1 MLSKT
6 KFWIMTV
13 ILIGMIA
20 ILSVD
25 YFLTPYLFSLIDPFA
40 SSIIVEGIMVAII
53 VGASLWHTFK
63 VAENYYL
70 MIK

>member
-53 VGASLWHTFK
+53 VGASYSIHSRLLRIT
-63 VAENYYL
+63 
-70 MIK
+70 I

>member
-13 ILIGMIA
+13 IVIGMIA

-25 YFLTPYLFSLIDPFA
+25 YFLTPYLFSLMDPFA

-53 VGASLWHTFK
+53 VGASYGIHSRLLRIT
-63 VAENYYL
+63 
-70 MIK
+70 I

>member
-40 SSIIVEGIMVAII
+40 SSIIVEGIMVGII
-53 VGASLWHTFK
+53 VGASYGIHSKLLRIT
-63 VAENYYL
+63 
-70 MIK
+70 I

>member
-25 YFLTPYLFSLIDPFA
+25 YFLTPYLFSLIDPFD

-53 VGASLWHTFK
+53 VVASYGIHSKLLSIT
-63 VAENYYL
+63 
-70 MIK
+70 I

>member
-6 KFWIMTV
+6 KFWIMAV

-25 YFLTPYLFSLIDPFA
+25 YFLTSYLFSIIDPFA
-40 SSIIVEGIMVAII
+40 SSIIVEGIMVGII
-53 VGASLWHTFK
+53 VGASYGIHSRLLRIT
-63 VAENYYL
+63 
-70 MIK
+70 I

>member
-13 ILIGMIA
+13 IVIGMIA

-53 VGASLWHTFK
+53 VGASYSIHSRLLRIT
-63 VAENYYL
+63 
-70 MIK
+70 I